1 MTCKFPASS
10 GYFNF
15 ESKPGRSGLALPF
28 QEASERCEPQAS
40 EVLMFLPSAASL
52 SSPAGWCE
60 PHVLRT

>member
-10 GYFNF
+10 GYFNC

-40 EVLMFLPSAASL
+40 EVLLFLPCPPL
-52 SSPAGWCE
+52 RAGVNPMC
-60 PHVLRT
+60 